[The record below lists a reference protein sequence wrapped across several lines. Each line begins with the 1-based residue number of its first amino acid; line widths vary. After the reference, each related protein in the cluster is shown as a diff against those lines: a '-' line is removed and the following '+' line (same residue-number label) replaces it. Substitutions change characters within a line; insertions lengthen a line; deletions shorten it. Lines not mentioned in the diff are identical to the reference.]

1 MNDDERV
8 GPSKLFTILCGRVTP
23 AEGPAAKRGGGGGTL
38 FRSGGL
44 SRYIQDQRTSREGY
58 FFCSRVL

>member
-23 AEGPAAKRGGGGGTL
+23 AEGPAAKRGGGG
-38 FRSGGL
+38 L

>member
-23 AEGPAAKRGGGGGTL
+23 AEGPAAKRGGGGAKSVYPGSENL
-38 FRSGGL
+38 QGRV
-44 SRYIQDQRTSREGY
+44 
-58 FFCSRVL
+58 FFL

>member
-23 AEGPAAKRGGGGGTL
+23 AEGPAAKRGGGAKSVYPGSENLQG
-38 FRSGGL
+38 RV
-44 SRYIQDQRTSREGY
+44 
-58 FFCSRVL
+58 FFL